1 MINAQ
6 PTMSSAAASTHG
18 AASLSLELLE
28 ARRLR
33 DSLKT
38 LLRTEQGAMA
48 DFLVALADF
57 DHRRG
62 WEALG
67 HANLFAFI
75 LAELGLSPAPTFWRQ
90 EAARLLQRFP
100 DLENPLR
107 QGQVCL
113 STMGE
118 LAKVLTEENRE
129 AVLPRFLGISTREAR
144 EIVAELKPR
153 ESPPMRAVVRLLV
166 PARREEAGHALLPT
180 PISAAAIG
188 SATPAGQPARSA
200 AKDTDPESLWTS
212 KTPVAPPPRVEPRRD
227 EVDPLT
233 GELSRLSTTVT
244 RRFLAKLKTA
254 RSGLSHAIPGATTEQ
269 VLEAAL
275 DLLLEKQARAR
286 GLVKKPRSAA
296 ATAAPSVTT
305 PPSPASSK
313 DRQNQARC
321 QGQRQGQGQGQG
333 QGRDRG
339 RESAKPPVADS
350 PRTLLAPSL
359 DAAAPNHRRTGPRE
373 AIPSAVKRA
382 VWERDEGRCSWPLD
396 GGGVCGSTHRLE
408 LDHIHPWA
416 RDGEPTVAN
425 LRVICKAH
433 NTLAARREFGVRCVE
448 RYRSGRRV

>member
-6 PTMSSAAASTHG
+6 PTSSSAAASTHG
-18 AASLSLELLE
+18 AASLALELLE
-28 ARRLR
+28 ARKQR
-33 DSLKT
+33 DALKA
-38 LLRTEQGAMA
+38 LLRKEQAAMA
-48 DFLVALADF
+48 DFLVALAGF

-75 LAELGLSPAPTFWRQ
+75 RSELGLSPAPTYWRQ

-100 DLENPLR
+100 DLEIPLR
-107 QGQVCL
+107 QGQLCL

-144 EIVAELKPR
+144 EIVAELQPR
-153 ESPPMRAVVRLLV
+153 ESPPMRTVVRLVV
-166 PARREEAGHALLPT
+166 PARREEAGPALPAT
-180 PISAAAIG
+180 PISSAAIG

-200 AKDTDPESLWTS
+200 AKDTDPESLGTS

-269 VLEAAL
+269 VLEVAL

-286 GLVKKPRSAA
+286 GQVKKPRSAA
-296 ATAAPSVTT
+296 TTMAPSVTT
-305 PPSPASSK
+305 
-313 DRQNQARC
+313 
-321 QGQRQGQGQGQG
+321 
-333 QGRDRG
+333 
-339 RESAKPPVADS
+339 KPPVAEPPLTLIAPDPDS
-350 PRTLLAPSL
+350 
-359 DAAAPNHRRTGPRE
+359 AAPNHRRTGPRK
-373 AIPSAVKRA
+373 AIPAAVKRA
-382 VWERDEGRCSWPLD
+382 VWERDAGRCSWPLD

-408 LDHIHPWA
+408 LDHIVPWG
-416 RDGEPTVAN
+416 RWGGETVDD
-425 LRVICKAH
+425 LRVVCRAH
-433 NTLAARREFGVRCVE
+433 NTLAARREFGARCVE
-448 RYRSGRRV
+448 RYRPGRRA